1 MDQAEFVDRH
11 VGELTSLCGEL
22 VRIPSENPP
31 GDERAVVSALRDAA
45 QRFGLPDMSIES
57 LDPTRPNLLVRL
69 RGAPGDR
76 KLLFVT
82 HTDTKP
88 VGETS
93 TWTRPPMDGEIE
105 DRWLYGRGACD
116 AKASVVAMLGA
127 AWAIAACQCPFA
139 GELLLVFAADEEAGG
154 EFGVRHL
161 LANGLSGTAAVVGE
175 PTGFESGFEFLHV
188 AGRGMYNFKIRVRG
202 QQGHSGLSD
211 LLKPVNANLKA
222 AELLLK
228 LHGEF
233 KPSCPR
239 HPQFPDGATVNAGVW
254 THGGVFYGVTPGEA
268 EFGTD
273 IRTVPGMSRD
283 ALRAELAAFLDSVC
297 AADPDMVAELVEEPD
312 PLGWSPAY
320 EIAPDHALVQSARQ
334 ALGAVL
340 GKEPPLA
347 GYPATTDARFLC
359 LAQIPALP
367 ALGPGLLTDA
377 HAADERVAVADIAAG
392 AKIYALTALKYLAMP
407 TK

>member
-1 MDQAEFVDRH
+1 MDPIEFVDRH
-11 VGELTSLCGEL
+11 AEELISLCGEL

-31 GDERAVVSALRDAA
+31 GDERAVVSALQDAA
-45 QRFGLPDMSIES
+45 QRFGLADAFVEA
-57 LDPTRPNLLVRL
+57 LDPKRPNLLVRL
-69 RGAPGDR
+69 RGAVGSR
-76 KLLFVT
+76 KLLFIT
-82 HTDTKP
+82 HVDTKA

-93 TWTRPPMDGEIE
+93 KWTRPPMDGKVEGE
-105 DRWLYGRGACD
+105 WLYGRGACD
-116 AKASVVAMLGA
+116 AKASVAAMLGA
-127 AWAIAACQCPFA
+127 AWAISACQWPFA

-154 EFGVRHL
+154 GFGMRHL
-161 LANGLSGTAAVVGE
+161 LAKGLSGTAAVVGE
-175 PTGFESGFEFLHV
+175 PSGFRSSFEFLHV
-188 AGRGMYNFKIRVRG
+188 ASRGMYNFKIRVRG

-228 LHGEF
+228 LHREF
-233 KPSCPR
+233 KPACPR

-283 ALRAELAAFLDSVC
+283 TLRAELTAFLEAAS
-297 AADPDMVAELVEEPD
+297 AADPDLDAELLEEPA
-312 PLGWSPAY
+312 PLGWGPAY
-320 EIAPDHALVQSARQ
+320 EISPDHALVQSARE
-334 ALGAVL
+334 ALAAVL

-347 GYPATTDARFLC
+347 GYPAITDARFLC
-359 LAQIPALP
+359 RAQIPALP

-392 AKIYALTALKYLAMP
+392 AKIYTLTALNYLVTSP
-407 TK
+407 K